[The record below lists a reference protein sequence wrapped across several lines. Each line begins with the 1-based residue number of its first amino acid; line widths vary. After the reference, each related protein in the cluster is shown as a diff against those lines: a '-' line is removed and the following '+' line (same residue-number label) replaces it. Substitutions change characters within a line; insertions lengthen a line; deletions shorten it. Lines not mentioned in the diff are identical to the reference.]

1 MGELRLMSPAKRDDS
16 RSTRRGSKSEQP
28 PASRRRREHRVVRWI
43 GAAKRRSKKSTEIA
57 AVETRTA
64 HIIRLR
70 CADTFSRPVRLE
82 VAVGGA
88 QLLPFQ
94 GWRSAD
100 GSPRCA

>member
-1 MGELRLMSPAKRDDS
+1 MLSAKRDES

-28 PASRRRREHRVVRWI
+28 PASRRGREHWVVRWI

-70 CADTFSRPVRLE
+70 CADTFSRPVRPE